1 VWSERALAW
10 ATEISKQ
17 GAKSAKK
24 YAIIC
29 VFTNTARVVKLV
41 DSGDS
46 KSPAARRAGSSP
58 APGTI
63 LKIKHLAV
71 LDFFLA
77 ELELGFA
84 QLLEFAV
91 QVFEPSSAFRV
102 DAIPLP
108 ETHWSSS

>member
-1 VWSERALAW
+1 
-10 ATEISKQ
+10 
-17 GAKSAKK
+17 
-24 YAIIC
+24 
-29 VFTNTARVVKLV
+29 
-41 DSGDS
+41 
-46 KSPAARRAGSSP
+46 
-58 APGTI
+58 
-63 LKIKHLAV
+63 V